1 MSFNDGQ
8 PIGWVGKTLDG
19 KIIDINGE
27 MAQYEVSINCRQSF
41 DFYSEEPKTRLMNF
55 NFIGQNKKYKV
66 RITEVVLNKDKG
78 WYESLG
84 ELVDEKMIEPIYE
97 HWIELIEIETNKSYV
112 YKLVDGVLLSP
123 IDYEEEVKDL
133 IEKHID

>member
-1 MSFNDGQ
+1 MEEN
-8 PIGWVGKTLDG
+8 KTLDLNEIV
-19 KIIDINGE
+19 KIE
-27 MAQYEVSINCRQSF
+27 SL
-41 DFYSEEPKTRLMNF
+41 PKIFEQLD
-55 NFIGQNKKYKV
+55 V
-66 RITEVVLNKDKG
+66 
-78 WYESLG
+78 LG

-123 IDYEEEVKDL
+123 IDYEEEVKNL